1 MNSIKNR
8 LNEFDRLRE
17 VVIKKTRDI
26 QKYAKQA
33 VFSFHGKRFSEG
45 REKLQ
50 SAKAVADEIKLI
62 INDVSFLIFT

>member
-1 MNSIKNR
+1 MNALKDR

-33 VFSFHGKRFSEG
+33 VFSLHGKRFSEG

-50 SAKAVADEIKLI
+50 SAKVIADEIKI
-62 INDVSFLIFT
+62 IIMNVFNSVI